1 MRTHNKPTMKD
12 VAMQAGVSVSSVSHV
27 LNSTRFVSADVTKR
41 VKQAIQTL
49 NFKPNSIARN
59 LRSGKSW
66 LIGFV
71 VSHLENSYYL
81 GIAKGVEK
89 TIEAHGYRLL
99 LIDSAESKEKEI
111 NNVESLFMQG
121 VDGLI
126 IIPTNRDCEYLK
138 KVIMPDYP
146 VVFVS
151 RQPSNYNADV
161 VLLDN
166 GEAAKLATRHLISR
180 GYRNIG
186 FLGIKLGIKFE
197 GNNISKT
204 MEERIDGYKQ
214 ALEESGIKINP
225 DLIHVVTGKADVLNT
240 LQYAETYKLTE
251 QLLGQQV
258 RAILCGNSIA
268 AIGAYTY
275 LRDKKIRIPEEVSLI
290 TFDDDLWLRLT
301 TPAITSI
308 VHPAQAMGAMAAHRL
323 LRRLEGEDIPFECF
337 RLKADIVLRE
347 S

>member
-1 MRTHNKPTMKD
+1 MKIHNKPTMKD
-12 VAMQAGVSVSSVSHV
+12 VAIHAGVSVSSVSHV
-27 LNSTRFVSADVTKR
+27 MNNTRFVSADVTKR

-66 LIGFV
+66 LIGFI
-71 VSHLENSYYL
+71 VSHLENFYYL
-81 GIAKGVEK
+81 SIAKGIEK
-89 TIEAHGYRLL
+89 TIEAQGYRLL

-126 IIPTNRDCEYLK
+126 IVPTNPDCEYLK
-138 KVIMPDYP
+138 KVIIPDYP

-151 RQPSNYNADV
+151 RQPSNYNADMI
-161 VLLDN
+161 LLDN
-166 GEAAKLATRHLISR
+166 FEAARMATRHFISR
-180 GYRNIG
+180 GYTSIG
-186 FLGIKLGIKFE
+186 FLGVKFK
-197 GNNISKT
+197 GNNINKT
-204 MEERIDGYKQ
+204 MEERVEGYKQ
-214 ALEESGIKINP
+214 ALEESGIKSDP
-225 DLIHVVTGKADVLNT
+225 DLIQVVTGEAAALNT
-240 LQYAETYKLTE
+240 LQYTETYKLTE
-251 QLLGQQV
+251 QLLGKQA

-275 LRDKKIRIPEEVSLI
+275 LRDKKIRIPEEVSFI

-308 VHPAQAMGAMAAHRL
+308 VQPAEAIGAMAAHRI
-323 LRRLEGEDIPFECF
+323 LRRLEGEDMPFECF